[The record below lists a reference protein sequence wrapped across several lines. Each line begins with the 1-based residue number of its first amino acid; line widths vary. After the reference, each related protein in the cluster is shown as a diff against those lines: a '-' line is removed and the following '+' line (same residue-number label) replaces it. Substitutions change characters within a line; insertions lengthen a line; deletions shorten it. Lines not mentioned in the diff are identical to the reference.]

1 MRWHPLRSVRRRRE
15 LNSSAPFANKRTQ
28 QVCHTT
34 LLVYAC
40 AATYVSSYCI
50 RCVMVLV
57 QVCHATSLQ
66 VCHNTSLCMC
76 WYVRVLILD
85 YILLHTCPHA
95 ALYAATYVS
104 ACCTMCHTA
113 VYVCSHTAGGAS
125 RTRFRRAMRHAPT
138 KAGGARR
145 RGRVTVYT
153 GAGEALLQL
162 CCSSVRLVPR
172 ILLCVWRL
180 PTSIHAAHTHTHT
193 HMYIY
198 NIYTC
203 NTYIYMYM

>member
-34 LLVYAC
+34 ILVYAC

-66 VCHNTSLCMC
+66 VCHTTSLCMC
-76 WYVRVLILD
+76 CYVRVLILHYCCCIRVLILD
-85 YILLHTCPHA
+85 YMLLHTCPHA

-104 ACCTMCHTA
+104 ACCTTCCYIRVRMLH
-113 VYVCSHTAGGAS
+113 YVSYGCIRVLTYCGGGVANS
-125 RTRFRRAMRHAPT
+125 LPPRHAPT
-138 KAGGARR
+138 NASGARR
-145 RGRVTVYT
+145 RGRVTLCTV
-153 GAGEALLQL
+153 AALEKL
-162 CCSSVRLVPR
+162 CCSSV
-172 ILLCVWRL
+172 
-180 PTSIHAAHTHTHT
+180 AA
-193 HMYIY
+193 I
-198 NIYTC
+198 C
-203 NTYIYMYM
+203 G